1 MAAAVL
7 AVACSAGP
15 TAPASTNSHLIANV
29 SSLFHLNK
37 DLQLD
42 LAAAATATPATP
54 ALTRAELTND
64 GFAQGAERIWTA
76 GAEYVTV
83 IELDVADEGAAKH
96 LVDFEI
102 GQLTSTRAA
111 VTYTPEQPKGA
122 KAFSFYG
129 TTRAGART
137 IFCQG
142 VWFAIKASAYEVT
155 DCDPQ
160 PRAANLALDLAQ
172 RQAAQAAR

>member
-1 MAAAVL
+1 M
-7 AVACSAGP
+7 
-15 TAPASTNSHLIANV
+15 
-29 SSLFHLNK
+29 K
-37 DLQLD
+37 QDLQLD
-42 LAAAATATPATP
+42 LAAAASATPATP
-54 ALTRAELTND
+54 ALTRSELDSD
-64 GFAQGAERIWTA
+64 GFTQGAERIWTA

-83 IELDVADEGAAKH
+83 IELDVADKGAAQH

-102 GQLTSTRAA
+102 GQLTTTHAA
-111 VTYTPEQPKGA
+111 VTYAPGRPPGA
-122 KAFSFYG
+122 QAFSFYG
-129 TTRAGART
+129 TTRAGAHT

-142 VWFAIKASAYEVT
+142 VWFPVKASAYEVT